1 MAKANKETN
10 IGGTVSL
17 TNVKLNYVHLADMDE
32 GKFGVHCS
40 DISEDQKAELETIG
54 IKPRHGNDR
63 VNKQGEKQPTPE
75 WGFYINPKTQFEFA
89 IVDGTGVELKG
100 ETRAALVSRIGA
112 GSTANVEV
120 KSGAYNKNGNSGVSA
135 YLQGVQIANEENIVE
150 ATGKHGFKPV
160 DGGFAA
166 APTED
171 NVPY

>member
-1 MAKANKETN
+1 MAKAKETN

-17 TNVKLNYVHLADMDE
+17 TNVKLNYVHLNEMDE

-40 DISEDQKAELETIG
+40 GISDEQKAELESIG
-54 IKPRHGNDR
+54 INARHGEDR

-100 ETRAALVSRIGA
+100 ETREALVSRIGA
-112 GSTANVEV
+112 GSTGNVEV

-135 YLQGVQIANEENIVE
+135 YLQGIQIANEESLVE
-150 ATGKHGFKPV
+150 PSGKHGFKPV

-166 APTED
+166 APAAD